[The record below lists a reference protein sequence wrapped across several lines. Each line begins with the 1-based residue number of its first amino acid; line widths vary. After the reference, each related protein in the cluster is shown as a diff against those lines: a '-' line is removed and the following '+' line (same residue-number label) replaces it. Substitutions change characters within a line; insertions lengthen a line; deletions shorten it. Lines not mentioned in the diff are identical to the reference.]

1 MSRAALEIVESAAV
15 IAPLWFTG
23 DPSLWGLDG
32 FGSFR
37 GHSPAQPY
45 RAGPRSPVSRR
56 GICQVGSEMGPKD
69 PALARVSEGA
79 RSEGAR
85 SEGARSEGARSE
97 GARSGGA
104 VPDRTRPTLGTVQP

>member
-45 RAGPRSPVSRR
+45 RAGTRSPVSRR
-56 GICQVGSEMGPKD
+56 GVCHVGSEAEPKD
-69 PALARVSEGA
+69 PALPEVGEARIQTA
-79 RSEGAR
+79 RTDAR
-85 SEGARSEGARSE
+85 IREATFRIGPGRRWGRS
-97 GARSGGA
+97 
-104 VPDRTRPTLGTVQP
+104 